1 MTFLGEKK
9 LANFR
14 KSRTE
19 GPQKHENSKTYQD
32 RPGMSEA
39 HLALIRKMPC
49 TVCPKMPGG
58 EAHHLKD
65 TPDKDRG
72 MGVRSTDK
80 WAVPLCHEHHIHGVE
95 RAGTKNEH
103 AWFKERGIENVVV
116 LASDLWKITGNLP
129 QMVKVLMAHRGHK

>member
-39 HLALIRKMPC
+39 HCALIRKLPC
-49 TVCPKMPGG
+49 AICLRIPGG
-58 EAHHLKD
+58 EIHHLKSIPG
-65 TPDKDRG
+65 TRGAGIRAEDKYG
-72 MGVRSTDK
+72 
-80 WAVPLCHEHHIHGVE
+80 VPLCRTDHDIIE
-95 RAGTKNEH
+95 RAGTRNEM
-103 AWFKERGIENVVV
+103 AKFKDCGIENVHV
-116 LASDLWKITGNLP
+116 LAADLWKITGNLP